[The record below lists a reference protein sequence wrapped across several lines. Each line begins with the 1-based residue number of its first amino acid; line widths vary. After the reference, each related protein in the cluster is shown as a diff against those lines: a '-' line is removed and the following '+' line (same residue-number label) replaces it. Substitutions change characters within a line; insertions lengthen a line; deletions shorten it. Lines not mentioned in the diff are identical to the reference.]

1 MVGTLWI
8 ARGTPNSGLPEAFE
22 SLRVN
27 VLSSYTLLCGSE
39 YFRTR
44 VPVALSRCH
53 YRRPIENGYLHLNV
67 NHLGEHGA
75 INVGRCAVCSSAALY
90 TWRCSWLRSDVSG
103 WGLSLVKTGQPV
115 VLVEFCCYF
124 SIYDPRPVD

>member
-53 YRRPIENGYLHLNV
+53 YRRPIENGYLRLNV
-67 NHLGEHGA
+67 NHLEIKSRHTC
-75 INVGRCAVCSSAALY
+75 RDKCWTLCSLQLCSSVYLAVFVAA
-90 TWRCSWLRSDVSG
+90 
-103 WGLSLVKTGQPV
+103 K
-115 VLVEFCCYF
+115 
-124 SIYDPRPVD
+124 